1 MRAAL
6 ISTAVKAGV
15 KCVLDEVFNEK
26 DPGLEKLVDAGLG
39 FGVST
44 GLGLNSTQIL
54 AKNVEDTV
62 RRILILKDR

>member
-6 ISTAVKAGV
+6 IATAVKAGV
-15 KCVLDEVFNEK
+15 KSVFDEVFNEK
-26 DPGLEKLVDAGLG
+26 DPGLEKLADAGLG

-44 GLGLNSTQIL
+44 GLGLNTTEIL
-54 AKNVEDTV
+54 AANIEDTV